1 MTVGRTDLARAFDD
15 MKENQDGIR
24 FQRVAVQL
32 VRRDWPEIIASE
44 PGKDLGADA
53 RVPQSLAPDGVGKVL
68 ACSITPTYAK
78 IRNDARKVVT
88 HFPNVRVLIFATP
101 AAVTNQLAAGWIE
114 QIKEEFGIELIVIS
128 REDLIS
134 RLLETANAP
143 ALQLLLGLA
152 GTTPPKFE
160 RLCSEVAIA
169 ASENVDLWFAHRRL
183 AEHPSLNLHFAT
195 VERDGKIGER
205 VDFYQITQLLSQGRR
220 VLLEAPPGA
229 GKTTTHVQIARFFA
243 DHGIIPILVHLPEWG
258 NSAHGGL
265 CDFVA
270 GSGPFQARSI
280 HAAQLLQVIQQ
291 RPAVVLL
298 NGWNELSAAAL
309 DLIEQRIQAEDR
321 QLPETGFMIATRGHR
336 LRPPL
341 QGLSRITIL
350 KLDRTQ
356 RRAYLVAALGADG
369 DALANEVEGNRAL
382 DDLTRTPFILHEVVK
397 LKQAGRNLPS
407 TRMGILAEV
416 SGLFEQN
423 PEHRNALLREPLN
436 GMASTYLSAL
446 AQEMTGRGDTVVS
459 EQAARGICSAVS
471 RRLIDQGQIEHAANP
486 SEVLGAL
493 SDHHVL
499 ERTLQTAEHLQFE
512 HQQFQEFYS
521 ARALEDALDIAQ
533 TGAEQATSYR
543 REYIDSPAWEQPL
556 TMLAE
561 KVDSDFENAQDL
573 AVGKARLLVSMAAE
587 IDLFFAGTLARLCGR
602 ALPADARTALT
613 DRLRRWHAIPD
624 EAHQEMAL
632 AAIFETGLPEFAE
645 MIVPLLI
652 SHSQQTRLGTYRNAK
667 KFHTSILGEDWQ
679 AIVPAWEEDAR
690 REFVSELTVYGGR
703 ADIAEYFALEDPSMD
718 LRKSA
723 IQLLTWERDKEKI
736 ARTIKALPETE
747 RDGALLQLS
756 AEEVPEELLPEARA
770 AQERRLATETD
781 HVRRVQLILQ
791 GRELGTS
798 NAATALKDELER
810 GGVEGFTHL
819 NNRILGE
826 ALLFLRESDKAWV
839 SSWVASQVTANT
851 LSFRMWGELVAELP
865 EDVQQGL
872 MTSISSTDLGH
883 HRSES
888 ISVLAA
894 AIGVERMADA
904 FGAYCAVKS
913 QIRELNPPFGDVR
926 FAIVRQL
933 EELFRDTAAS
943 VTVAAVSGT
952 FDRPIEEHILRCVTN
967 LMNGVGR
974 WSGDGG
980 RPLDLRP
987 ELSEE
992 LRQRFRAY
1000 LKKAVPFACALE
1012 DLEGSLLANLSSTLS
1027 RIGDP
1032 EDIDDLAE
1040 LVKADIA
1047 RWRAVREAQAARR
1060 RVQATGWAMWHI
1072 RALLSLGAENTD
1084 EVLIRLLDESHYC
1097 VDAARGLLELARIE
1111 QQIASWPFKEPDFNQ
1126 IWMVREGKSKAR
1138 FEESR
1143 RQRYSAAIRSGVER
1157 QLEAIRA
1164 MEHPADHSQA
1174 LHELAGMLA
1183 LLDGAQSA
1191 GLVCDAAAVP
1201 ARSNSWHRVEALR
1214 QVLFCGGSVP
1224 FVTANAILREVIA
1237 QAAPHGFYQDDQSMS
1252 RVTSILCLMP
1262 FTDDPEQGVA
1272 TIREVLA
1279 GGRLYGHVLRGVI
1292 TALGYSRAP
1301 GALTLLTE
1309 ISGPGSPNLSTVGS
1323 EWIEAIS
1330 NIGGRD
1336 AAEALFAFVESAQNR
1351 PNASPPHEHH
1361 LFELAATRLATLVQV
1376 NDDLKSHIL
1385 GLVTVPGTPERD
1397 FMLIK
1402 SIVAMNSLDALLSTM
1417 NLAIVDRSHRWPY
1430 FVLEEAFQ
1438 DLCLIKRPT
1447 HPDSN
1452 SYTLEPKSATELRRK
1467 LMEIVTAGG
1476 LGAWNAFSLLGRI
1489 AVWRLEHGK
1498 PPREPRHPYLG
1509 SGLKWPSLELF
1520 ENPGD

>member
-1 MTVGRTDLARAFDD
+1 MTVERTDIARAFDD
-15 MKENQDGIR
+15 MKENQGGIR

-32 VRRDWPEIIASE
+32 VRRDWPDIIASE

-53 RVPQSLAPDGVGKVL
+53 RVPQSLASDGVGKVL

-78 IRNDARKVVT
+78 IRSDARKVVT
-88 HFPNVRVLIFATP
+88 HFPSVRVLIFATS
-101 AAVTNQLAAGWIE
+101 AGVTNQLAAGWIE
-114 QIKEEFGIELIVIS
+114 QIKEEFGLELIVIS

-134 RLLETANAP
+134 RLLEPANAP
-143 ALQLLLGLA
+143 ALQLLLGPA
-152 GTTPPKFE
+152 GITPPEFE
-160 RLCSEVAIA
+160 RLCSEVVIA

-183 AEHPSLNLHFAT
+183 AEQPSLNLHFAT
-195 VERDGKIGER
+195 VEEDGKTGER
-205 VDFYQITQLLSQGRR
+205 VDFHQITQLLSQGRR
-220 VLLEAPPGA
+220 LLLEAPPGA

-280 HAAQLLQVIQQ
+280 HAAQLVQVIQQ

-356 RRAYLVAALGADG
+356 RRGYLVAALGAEG

-407 TRMGILAEV
+407 TKMGILAEV
-416 SGLFEQN
+416 TGLFEQN

-436 GMASTYLSAL
+436 GMASSYLSAL

-459 EQAARGICSAVS
+459 EQVARGICSSVS
-471 RRLIDQGQIEHAANP
+471 QCLTDQGQIKHAANP
-486 SEVLGAL
+486 SEILGAL
-493 SDHHVL
+493 SDRHVL

-533 TGAEQATSYR
+533 TGAEQAAGYR

-556 TMLAE
+556 KMLAE
-561 KVDSDFENAQDL
+561 KVGSDFEDTQEL
-573 AVGKARLLVSMAAE
+573 AAGKARLLVGMAAE
-587 IDLFFAGTLARLCGR
+587 VDLFFAATLARLCGR
-602 ALPADARTALT
+602 ALPADARTTLT
-613 DRLRRWHAIPD
+613 DRLRRWYAIRD
-624 EAHQEMAL
+624 EAHREMAL
-632 AAIFETGLPEFAE
+632 AAIFETGFPEFAE
-645 MIVPLLI
+645 MIVPLLT
-652 SHSQQTRLGTYRNAK
+652 SQSQQTRLETYRNAK
-667 KFHTSILGEDWQ
+667 KFHTSILGGNWQ

-690 REFVSELTVYGGR
+690 HEFVSELTVYGGR

-723 IQLLTWERDKEKI
+723 IQLLTWERDEARI
-736 ARTIKALPETE
+736 ARTIKALPEAE

-770 AQERRLATETD
+770 AHGRRLVAETD
-781 HVRRVQLILQ
+781 HIRRVQLILQ
-791 GRELGTS
+791 GRELGIP
-798 NAATALKDELER
+798 NAAIALKDELET
-810 GGVEGFTHL
+810 GGVQGVTHL
-819 NNRILGE
+819 NNRILRE
-826 ALLFLRESDKAWV
+826 ALVFLEESDKAWV
-839 SSWVASQVTANT
+839 SSWVASQVAANA
-851 LSFRMWGELVAELP
+851 LSFRIWGELVAELP
-865 EDVQQGL
+865 DDVQQGL

-883 HRSES
+883 DRSES

-894 AIGVERMADA
+894 VVGVERMADA
-904 FGAYCAVKS
+904 FGTYCDLKS
-913 QIRELNPPFGDVR
+913 QIQELNPPFGDTR

-933 EELFRDTAAS
+933 EELFRGTAAS
-943 VTVAAVSGT
+943 VTVAAVCGS
-952 FDRPIEEHILRCVTN
+952 FDRPIEEHTLRCVTD

-980 RPLDLRP
+980 QPLDLRS
-987 ELSEE
+987 ELSED
-992 LRQRFRAY
+992 LRQHFRAY
-1000 LKKAVPFACALE
+1000 LKKAVPFACAHQ
-1012 DLEGSLLANLSSTLS
+1012 DLEGRLLANLSSTLS

-1032 EDIDDLAE
+1032 EDLTDLAE

-1047 RWRAVREAQAARR
+1047 RWKAVREAQAAGR
-1060 RVQATGWAMWHI
+1060 RVQAMGWAMWHV
-1072 RALLSLGAENTD
+1072 RAILSLGAENAD
-1084 EVLIRLLDESHYC
+1084 EILIPLLDDPHYC
-1097 VDAARGLLELARIE
+1097 VDAARGLLELARIR
-1111 QQIASWPFKEPDFNQ
+1111 QITSWPFKEPDFNQ
-1126 IWMVREGKSKAR
+1126 IWLVREGKSEVH
-1138 FEESR
+1138 FDESK
-1143 RQRYSAAIRSGVER
+1143 RQRYSMAIRSCVER
-1157 QLEAIRA
+1157 QLEVVRTIQ
-1164 MEHPADHSQA
+1164 HPEDHSQP

-1183 LLDGAQSA
+1183 QLDGAQST
-1191 GLVCDAAAVP
+1191 GLICALAAVP
-1201 ARSNSWHRVEALR
+1201 ARWNSWNRVEALR
-1214 QVLFCGGSVP
+1214 QVLFSGGSVP
-1224 FVTANAILREVIA
+1224 FATANAILCEVIA
-1237 QAAPHGFYQDDQSMS
+1237 QAAPHGFYHDDNSMS
-1252 RVTSILCLMP
+1252 RVTSMLCLMP
-1262 FTDDPEQGVA
+1262 FTDDPGQGVT
-1272 TIREVLA
+1272 TIREVLT

-1309 ISGPGSPNLSTVGS
+1309 ISGFGNPNFSTVGS

-1330 NIGGRD
+1330 NVGGRD
-1336 AAEALFAFVESAQNR
+1336 AAEALIAFIESAQNG
-1351 PNASPPHEHH
+1351 PNTLPPHEHY
-1361 LFELAATRLATLVQV
+1361 LFELAATRIATLVQG
-1376 NDDLKSHIL
+1376 DDMLKSRIL
-1385 GLVTVPGTPERD
+1385 GLVNVSGTPERD

-1438 DLCLIKRPT
+1438 DLCLIKRLT

-1452 SYTLEPKSATELRRK
+1452 SYTLEPKSAMELRQK

-1476 LGAWNAFSLLGRI
+1476 LGSWNAFSLLGRI
-1489 AVWRLEHGK
+1489 DVWRLEHGK
-1498 PPREPRHPYLG
+1498 PPEEPRHPYLD

-1520 ENPGD
+1520 ENPSN